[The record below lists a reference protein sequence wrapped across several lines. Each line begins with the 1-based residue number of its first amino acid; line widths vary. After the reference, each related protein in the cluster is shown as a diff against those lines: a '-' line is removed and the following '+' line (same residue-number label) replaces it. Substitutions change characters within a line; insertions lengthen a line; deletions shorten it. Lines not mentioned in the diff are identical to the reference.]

1 MPSPD
6 TDRSRARLPRS
17 LAALA
22 ILVTIGIA
30 FVAVIVSLGGARALF
45 TALLAGM
52 STAAIM
58 ALLAVVGTLAFTLV
72 AAVFLRRV
80 FLRRLN
86 SREASEA
93 TGPD

>member
-6 TDRSRARLPRS
+6 TDRSRARLLRS

-30 FVAVIVSLGGARALF
+30 FVAVIVSLGGARALL

-52 STAAIM
+52 STAAIV
-58 ALLAVVGTLAFTLV
+58 ALLAVMGTLAFTLV

-80 FLRRLN
+80 FLRR
-86 SREASEA
+86 
-93 TGPD
+93 